1 MPIYVA
7 EDSADTWTHPE
18 IFQLDK
24 NLIPKKVAGVPPDYF
39 SADGQLWGNPL
50 YRWHRLRRRGYDWWV
65 DRMKGMSSL
74 FDIIRIDHFIG
85 FANYYS
91 VKHGS
96 PNARNGKWI
105 VGPGKKLF
113 QTLNRELPGIRIVAE
128 DLGCVNARVQK
139 LLDWCGYPG
148 MKVLT
153 FGFDSDESNPHYID
167 HYTANTVAYTGTHDN
182 DTVRGWA
189 EKASPEALAFAG
201 KKLGFST
208 PEEAPE
214 AFIRALFESPC
225 DTVIVPMQDV
235 LGLDGSTRMN
245 FPGITGGNWQWRMK
259 PDALTADLSLRFY
272 TLNRQTNRR

>member
-1 MPIYVA
+1 MA
-7 EDSADTWTHPE
+7 
-18 IFQLDK
+18 
-24 NLIPKKVAGVPPDYF
+24 
-39 SADGQLWGNPL
+39 
-50 YRWHRLRRRGYDWWV
+50 
-65 DRMKGMSSL
+65 SL

-91 VKHGS
+91 VKHGM
-96 PNARNGKWI
+96 PNARSGKWI

-113 QTLNRELPGIRIVAE
+113 QVLNRELPGIRIVAE
-128 DLGCVNARVQK
+128 DLGCVNDRVQK

-153 FGFDSDESNPHYID
+153 FGFDSDESNPHFID

-189 EKASPEALAFAG
+189 DKASPEALAFAG

-235 LGLDGSTRMN
+235 LGLDGSARMN
-245 FPGITGGNWQWRMK
+245 FPGTTGGNWKWRMK
-259 PDALTADLSLRFY
+259 PDALSPELSLRYY